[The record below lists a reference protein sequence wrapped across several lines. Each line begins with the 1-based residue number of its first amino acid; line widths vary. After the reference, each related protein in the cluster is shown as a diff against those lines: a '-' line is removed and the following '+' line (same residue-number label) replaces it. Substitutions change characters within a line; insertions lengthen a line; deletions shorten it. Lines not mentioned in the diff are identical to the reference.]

1 MGLCSFS
8 HQRLIIHFH
17 SNSGLSH
24 VTLFGQQACHVL
36 TYSGLSSCTSAI
48 FVKNNPPGSTCCPKE
63 NEKYRNIFGLNH
75 PPPRGPPW
83 PRKPFLCPP
92 THKKDRINCWFKSLN
107 FGTVYYAMVVDQ
119 YHYQVLW
126 LWGEKW
132 SEVEWLS
139 RVRLFATPW
148 TVACQA
154 ALSMRS
160 PGKNT
165 GVGCHSLLQG
175 IFLTQGSNPGLPHC
189 RQMLYP
195 LSHQGGMFSQ
205 TMKRKKSTVNFSVY
219 LYTVL
224 IVWWNM
230 QSGKPQKTLKL
241 WILLWKILVEGHDI
255 HPIPYFRIIYR
266 EFLCAKYCATAWKNK
281 NKQAGDLTSAKSTRR
296 RQACK
301 QSSVL

>member
-126 LWGEKW
+126 L
-132 SEVEWLS
+132 
-139 RVRLFATPW
+139 
-148 TVACQA
+148 
-154 ALSMRS
+154 
-160 PGKNT
+160 
-165 GVGCHSLLQG
+165 
-175 IFLTQGSNPGLPHC
+175 
-189 RQMLYP
+189 
-195 LSHQGGMFSQ
+195 
-205 TMKRKKSTVNFSVY
+205 
-219 LYTVL
+219 
-224 IVWWNM
+224 
-230 QSGKPQKTLKL
+230 
-241 WILLWKILVEGHDI
+241 
-255 HPIPYFRIIYR
+255 
-266 EFLCAKYCATAWKNK
+266 
-281 NKQAGDLTSAKSTRR
+281 
-296 RQACK
+296 
-301 QSSVL
+301 